1 MMSNSKA
8 FDAFITLNRYFALVQ
23 SNKPTRQQAE
33 EAAHSLCQ
41 LYGVS
46 NEQELLQLNDSTIV
60 QAYTELKAKIM
71 KDAI

>member
-1 MMSNSKA
+1 MSNSKA
-8 FDAFITLNRYFALVQ
+8 FDAFITLNRYFALIQ
-23 SNKPTRQQAE
+23 TSKPTRQQAD
-33 EAAHSLCQ
+33 EAVRSLCQ

-46 NEQELLQLNDSTIV
+46 NEQELLMQNDSTII